1 MDFFR
6 EQDIARRNAR
16 LLTALFVVA
25 VFLLLAVINLFLAFA
40 LTATDTLENG
50 YPTTIEFSR
59 LDLRLTLLV
68 SIAIIVVIGAVVLY
82 NWVRFSQG
90 GRSVAEALGARPAA
104 SNTENPQE
112 RRAQN
117 IVQEIA
123 LAANMPVPPLY
134 ILDEEPGIN
143 AFAAGISP
151 GDAVVA
157 ITQGAMDHLTR
168 DELQGVIGH
177 EFSHILNGDMRLSI
191 RLMAML
197 RGITFIGDLGA
208 IFSRSAISHRS
219 RRRSNNSNNNTMGL
233 LLIGLVLYLIGLL
246 GGLMAGLIKSAIS
259 QQKEYLADASSVQFT
274 RNPNGISDA
283 LKVIGGY
290 TPGTLVH
297 SARAEEMSHLFF
309 GQVKHRL
316 WLMFATHPPL
326 EERIR
331 RVDPQ
336 WDGAFITRPTKRPA
350 SESADDTETGI
361 AQAQRSLAAALPL
374 ALEATG
380 VNDTPTSS
388 EATEA
393 QYPYALAAEVI
404 EDAREPLGAMSLLLA
419 LLWHEA
425 SPKNQRAAVREA
437 NIKGL
442 ETLVVHRGSELQN
455 LEPELRLPLIELC
468 LPTLKTLSAPQY
480 KTFKG
485 LLINFVKA
493 DGKIELFE
501 WCLYQLVRHY
511 LDPHFVKRS
520 SRPQHAE
527 LKSVSESLAIALGT
541 LALLGHGDT
550 ETSFQSG
557 VHVLELPL
565 TLPRNNALGVQQFG
579 KAIEQLANCYP
590 LLKVTILKALTRV
603 AEQDGHISHRE
614 LTLIKAIGAVM
625 DCPLPNNV
633 LQTAMLSR

>member
-1 MDFFR
+1 
-6 EQDIARRNAR
+6 
-16 LLTALFVVA
+16 
-25 VFLLLAVINLFLAFA
+25 
-40 LTATDTLENG
+40 
-50 YPTTIEFSR
+50 
-59 LDLRLTLLV
+59 
-68 SIAIIVVIGAVVLY
+68 
-82 NWVRFSQG
+82 
-90 GRSVAEALGARPAA
+90 
-104 SNTENPQE
+104 
-112 RRAQN
+112 
-117 IVQEIA
+117 
-123 LAANMPVPPLY
+123 
-134 ILDEEPGIN
+134 
-143 AFAAGISP
+143 
-151 GDAVVA
+151 
-157 ITQGAMDHLTR
+157 
-168 DELQGVIGH
+168 
-177 EFSHILNGDMRLSI
+177 
-191 RLMAML
+191 
-197 RGITFIGDLGA
+197 
-208 IFSRSAISHRS
+208 
-219 RRRSNNSNNNTMGL
+219 
-233 LLIGLVLYLIGLL
+233 
-246 GGLMAGLIKSAIS
+246 MAGLIKSAIS

-274 RNPNGISDA
+274 RNPHGISDA

-336 WDGAFITRPTKRPA
+336 WDGAFITRPTTHLA
-350 SESADDTETGI
+350 SKSEDDTSAETGI

-380 VNDTPTSS
+380 VTGTPTSS
-388 EATEA
+388 EAPEA

-425 SPKNQRAAVREA
+425 NPKNQRAAVREA

-480 KTFKG
+480 KTFKR

-493 DGKIELFE
+493 DGKVELFE

-625 DCPLPNNV
+625 DCPLPNTA